1 MVRSVK
7 FTEKIPVS
15 SHLIEVRDRMVM
27 VGIVVALFFG
37 VCFYFIDFLILW
49 LQDPLPQRYQDKLIY
64 IAPTEVFFTHMKV
77 ALMGSLFIS
86 MPVILYHIWFFIAPG
101 LKVKEKKITSMF
113 VGAGTLFFLFGGV
126 FCYFLVLPLG
136 LKFLLGYGSTWWT
149 MQVTIQL
156 YFNFVVKLILA
167 FGFAFQT
174 PLLMVLLT
182 KFGVTNTIQMKI
194 YRKWAFLGCFVLA
207 SVLTPPD
214 IITQVLLGFP
224 LYGLYEFGVIV
235 SAAFEDPKE
244 RAKVLRQWEA
254 EKAARKAAKKGRGKR
269 TSKKKVTVKKIV
281 KEE

>member
-37 VCFYFIDFLILW
+37 VCFYFIDFLLLW
-49 LQDPLPQRYQDKLIY
+49 LQDPLPLRYQEKLIY

-113 VGAGTLFFLFGGV
+113 VAAGTLFFLFGGV

-136 LKFLLGYGSTWWT
+136 LKFLLGYGSTWWE

-254 EKAARKAAKKGRGKR
+254 EKAARKAAKKGRAKPA
-269 TSKKKVTVKKIV
+269 SKKKVTVKKIV

>member
-49 LQDPLPQRYQDKLIY
+49 LQDPLPLRYQEKLIY

-113 VGAGTLFFLFGGV
+113 VAAGTLFFLFGGV

-136 LKFLLGYGSTWWT
+136 LKFLLGYGSTWWE

-254 EKAARKAAKKGRGKR
+254 EKAARKAAKKGRTKPA
-269 TSKKKVTVKKIV
+269 SKKKVTVKKIV

>member
-49 LQDPLPQRYQDKLIY
+49 LQDPLPLRYQDKLIY

-254 EKAARKAAKKGRGKR
+254 EKAARKAAKKGRTKPA
-269 TSKKKVTVKKIV
+269 SKKKVTVKKIV

>member
-49 LQDPLPQRYQDKLIY
+49 LQGPLPLRYQEKLIY

-254 EKAARKAAKKGRGKR
+254 EKAARKAAKKGRTKPA
-269 TSKKKVTVKKIV
+269 SKKKVTVKKIV

>member
-113 VGAGTLFFLFGGV
+113 VSAGTLFFLFGGV

-254 EKAARKAAKKGRGKR
+254 EKAARKAAKKGRTKPA
-269 TSKKKVTVKKIV
+269 SKKKVTVKKIV

>member
-49 LQDPLPQRYQDKLIY
+49 LQDPLPLRYQEKLIY

-235 SAAFEDPKE
+235 SAAFEDPKQ
-244 RAKVLRQWEA
+244 RAAILRQWEA
-254 EKAARKAAKKGRGKR
+254 EKAARKAAKKGRAKPA
-269 TSKKKVTVKKIV
+269 SKKKVTVKKII